1 MISVKPF
8 FKNSFSNILSIV
20 RSLIFLKIIISLSD
34 ELILASYFKIKIFS
48 SIVYSFLSFRMP
60 DLLFILFG
68 NKSYSYSKLKKI
80 HHSFSLFIVIILIIL
95 LLVSY
100 FINES
105 LFFYCSAFFIFVS
118 IEIIESYINMN
129 RFFLHYNK
137 ILFIRIINLFLLIS
151 IFFIYINPN
160 FEFLTLKN
168 IFLFEIFFSYFLIL
182 IYVFYNISLRKNFFN
197 SFNKLKK
204 NIVLVKNTYS
214 NQIGKVAYDM
224 FPNYLLSFYVN
235 DLSYIN
241 YNISRKFYSLIS
253 TAGNTLV
260 QVFNPLS
267 IKLKNNFSKYLTIYL
282 SVYCFFYG
290 LGFIIFNV
298 FSNEIISL
306 VYDSKYISSDIIFYI
321 NLFIFLSLF
330 YYIFYPIRQRVI
342 INNLI
347 KYYTDAIKFNIP
359 VIIILTIILVPKF
372 DIISVILINCIF
384 QISFLI
390 TTYIYLIIS
399 KKSLLK

>member
-1 MISVKPF
+1 
-8 FKNSFSNILSIV
+8 
-20 RSLIFLKIIISLSD
+20 
-34 ELILASYFKIKIFS
+34 
-48 SIVYSFLSFRMP
+48 
-60 DLLFILFG
+60 
-68 NKSYSYSKLKKI
+68 
-80 HHSFSLFIVIILIIL
+80 
-95 LLVSY
+95 
-100 FINES
+100 
-105 LFFYCSAFFIFVS
+105 
-118 IEIIESYINMN
+118 
-129 RFFLHYNK
+129 
-137 ILFIRIINLFLLIS
+137 
-151 IFFIYINPN
+151 
-160 FEFLTLKN
+160 EFLTLKN

>member
-1 MISVKPF
+1 
-8 FKNSFSNILSIV
+8 
-20 RSLIFLKIIISLSD
+20 
-34 ELILASYFKIKIFS
+34 
-48 SIVYSFLSFRMP
+48 
-60 DLLFILFG
+60 
-68 NKSYSYSKLKKI
+68 
-80 HHSFSLFIVIILIIL
+80 
-95 LLVSY
+95 
-100 FINES
+100 
-105 LFFYCSAFFIFVS
+105 
-118 IEIIESYINMN
+118 
-129 RFFLHYNK
+129 
-137 ILFIRIINLFLLIS
+137 
-151 IFFIYINPN
+151 
-160 FEFLTLKN
+160 
-168 IFLFEIFFSYFLIL
+168 
-182 IYVFYNISLRKNFFN
+182 
-197 SFNKLKK
+197 
-204 NIVLVKNTYS
+204 
-214 NQIGKVAYDM
+214 M

>member
-1 MISVKPF
+1 M
-8 FKNSFSNILSIV
+8 
-20 RSLIFLKIIISLSD
+20 KIIISLSD

-80 HHSFSLFIVIILIIL
+80 HYSFSLFFVIILIIL

-100 FINES
+100 FMNES
-105 LFFYCSAFFIFVS
+105 LFFYCSAFFIFLS

-129 RFFLHYNK
+129 RFFLNYNK
-137 ILFIRIINLFLLIS
+137 ILFVRIIDLFLLIS
-151 IFFIYINPN
+151 VFFIYINPN

-168 IFLFEIFFSYFLIL
+168 IFLFEIFFSYFLIF

-204 NIVLVKNTYS
+204 NIVLIKNTYS

-235 DLSYIN
+235 DLSYVN

-267 IKLKNNFSKYLTIYL
+267 IKLKDNFSKYLTIYL

-298 FSNEIISL
+298 FSIEIISL